1 MTSAAG
7 PTITALDVAAL
18 RASEFPWTLRGDQTY
33 LNNAGIGPLPARTV
47 RALDAFNR
55 LRAEPFRLTQAYQF
69 GTLTRARE
77 LSAQLIG
84 AAPEEIALM
93 VNTTY
98 GINVAARC
106 LPLVAGDVVLTVD
119 REFPAN
125 VYPWMALEKQGIVIR
140 RLPCVGGWPDEDALL
155 AAIAT
160 EPRARVVTVSWVS
173 FASGYRVDLARI
185 GAACRARGL
194 IFVVDA
200 IQGLGVLPVDVNACG
215 IDIFA
220 SGAQKWLLSPWGTGF
235 VYIRRDLG
243 RQLEPNPVG
252 WMAPSGTDDFS
263 RMLDYHLRWRD
274 DARRFEVITLPFQD
288 FCGYNASVGLLLDLG
303 IERIARHVEGL
314 VTDAIGWARAHGLR
328 VATPGDPAKRAG
340 VVGIV
345 PAGDPKAASKRLVG
359 AGVSH
364 AVREG
369 AVRLSP
375 HCFNTGEEMVRAL
388 EILAER

>member
-1 MTSAAG
+1 MTASTHSTVGYDIHA
-7 PTITALDVAAL
+7 V
-18 RASEFPWTLRGDQTY
+18 RATEFPWTLSGEQTY
-33 LNNAGIGPLPARTV
+33 LNCAGIGPLPARTV
-47 RALDAFNR
+47 RALDEFNR
-55 LRAEPFRLTQAYQF
+55 LRAEPYRLTQSYQF
-69 GTLTRARE
+69 GMLSRARE
-77 LSAQLIG
+77 LSARLIG
-84 AAPEEIALM
+84 ATPEEIALM

-106 LPLVAGDVVLTVD
+106 LPLVAGDVILTVD

-125 VYPWMALEKQGIVIR
+125 VLPWMALEKLGIVSR
-140 RLPCVGGWPDEDALL
+140 RLPCVNTWPDEEALL
-155 AAIAT
+155 DAIAT
-160 EPRARVVTVSWVS
+160 EPRAKIVALSWVS

-200 IQGLGVLPVDVNACG
+200 IQALGVLPIDVKACN
-215 IDIFA
+215 IDILA
-220 SGAQKWLLSPWGTGF
+220 SGGQKWLLSPWGTGF
-235 VYIRRDLG
+235 VYIRRDLI

-263 RMLDYHLRWRD
+263 KMLDYHLNWRD

-288 FCGYNASVGLLLDLG
+288 FCGYNASVGLLLELG
-303 IERIARHVEGL
+303 IEHIARHVEGL
-314 VTDAIGWARAHGLR
+314 VTDAMAWAGAHGLAL
-328 VATPGDPAKRAG
+328 ATPQEPAKRAG

-345 PAGDPKAASKRLVG
+345 PAGDPTVASKRLTG

-375 HCFNTGEEMVRAL
+375 HCFNTAQEMARAV
-388 EILAER
+388 EMLAER

>member
-1 MTSAAG
+1 MT
-7 PTITALDVAAL
+7 TIADSTALLDVAAL
-18 RASEFPWTLRGDQTY
+18 RAAEFPWMLSGEQAY

-47 RALDAFNR
+47 RALDEFNR
-55 LRAEPFRLTQAYQF
+55 LRAEPYRLTQAYQF
-69 GTLTRARE
+69 GMLSRARE
-77 LSAQLIG
+77 LSARLIG
-84 AAPEEIALM
+84 ATPGEIALM

-106 LPLVAGDVVLTVD
+106 LPLVAGDVILTVD

-125 VYPWMALEKQGIVIR
+125 VLPWMALERDGIEYR
-140 RLPCVGGWPDEDALL
+140 RLPCVNDWPDEEALL
-155 AAIAT
+155 DAIAN
-160 EPRARVVTVSWVS
+160 EPRAKVVTVSWVS

-194 IFVVDA
+194 VFVVDG
-200 IQGLGVLPVDVNACG
+200 IQALGAFPVDVAACN

-220 SGAQKWLLSPWGTGF
+220 CGAQKWLLSPWGTGF
-235 VYIRRDLG
+235 VYIRRELV
-243 RQLEPNPVG
+243 RQLDPNPVG
-252 WMAPSGTDDFS
+252 WMAPKGTDDFS
-263 RMLDYHLRWRD
+263 KMLDYHLDWRD

-288 FCGYNASVGLLLDLG
+288 FCGYNASVGLLLELG
-303 IERIARHVEGL
+303 IDRIARHVEGL
-314 VTDAIGWARAHGLR
+314 VTDAIAWAGAHGLR
-328 VATPGDPAKRAG
+328 VATPADPARRAG

-345 PAGDPKAASKRLVG
+345 PAGEAKAASKRLVG

-375 HCFNTGEEMVRAL
+375 HCFSTAQDMMRAL